1 MFGDVIENIRKG
13 NMFSNF
19 NWLNQVNNDDFSLPF
34 AFNAPSKLSGTSK
47 VKIGWTSPN
56 TVNVNLFG
64 DSTLKD
70 TNVIGIRIH
79 T

>member
-1 MFGDVIENIRKG
+1 MITFHYLLHLRPPQSCLE
-13 NMFSNF
+13 
-19 NWLNQVNNDDFSLPF
+19 
-34 AFNAPSKLSGTSK
+34 TSK
-47 VKIGWTSPN
+47 VKMGWTSPN